1 MTYDNLFRL
10 IEYQKITSTSLTRQ
24 ANISDN
30 IISRLRRNEYVSL
43 ETIENICRVSDCQ
56 VNDILEFR
64 RYDQQKN
71 ESPLKN
77 SSVRADIQNRR
88 YLGNKFKLLEFI
100 KSIVQENCSEI
111 ETYIKSEDSVV
122 LQRSGTINSK
132 ILIEKN
138 NRNNCFYSTPMGD
151 LTIGVYGE
159 VIEHNLSEN
168 GGEVKL
174 KYTIDSD
181 LKLISRN
188 EVNISVREVK

>member
-1 MTYDNLFRL
+1 MIKDAL
-10 IEYQKITSTSLTRQ
+10 I
-24 ANISDN
+24 NIKGIQGIDGDTD
-30 IISRLRRNEYVSL
+30 
-43 ETIENICRVSDCQ
+43 TIEFMTDGRFGFKDGSYYIS
-56 VNDILEFR
+56 
-64 RYDQQKN
+64 YD
-71 ESPLKN
+71 ESRMLDTGDDVKTH
-77 SSVRADIQNRR
+77 I
-88 YLGNKFKLLEFI
+88 
-100 KSIVQENCSEI
+100 
-111 ETYIKSEDSVV
+111 YIKSEDSVV